1 MGQNSKKN
9 KVMKRQTCFLAVII
23 SAFLMAGCSTSWT
36 TKSRSDLVSSIHRG
50 MTMQQVMDEMG
61 KPKFRSFVGD
71 REEWRYEKF
80 KMVTGHTTIIIG
92 FSDGKVEYMDS
103 FEGVLPQ
110 EVLPGQTPVVVLPSD
125 GWQYPEGEGYYSFE
139 GLIARL
145 KKTTLKSERYN
156 IVKEAARRNRFTS
169 EQCAEILKTLAW
181 DDERLEVLPLLVP
194 IISDRYNDSKIVQAM
209 TFISGEKEARAIL
222 NAYRGRSYCS
232 FAMTDADFSDFYRQM
247 KEEPFKDG
255 QLKLIRNKA
264 VSSGF
269 SCNQCVKI
277 LELLTW
283 DDDKMEFLSVL
294 APVIVDRSNS
304 DKIVKCF
311 TYMSGREKARRI
323 LEAYK

>member
-1 MGQNSKKN
+1 
-9 KVMKRQTCFLAVII
+9 
-23 SAFLMAGCSTSWT
+23 
-36 TKSRSDLVSSIHRG
+36 
-50 MTMQQVMDEMG
+50 
-61 KPKFRSFVGD
+61 
-71 REEWRYEKF
+71 
-80 KMVTGHTTIIIG
+80 
-92 FSDGKVEYMDS
+92 MDS
-103 FEGVLPQ
+103 FEGLLPQ
-110 EVLPGQTPVVVLPSD
+110 EVISGQTPVVVLPSE
-125 GWQYPEGEGYYSFE
+125 GWQYPEDERHVSGYSFKE
-139 GLIARL
+139 LLARL
-145 KKTTLKSERYN
+145 KKTALKSERYN
-156 IVKEAARRNRFTS
+156 IIKEATGRNSFTS

-194 IISDRYNDSKIVQAM
+194 VISDRYNDGKIVQAM

-222 NAYRGRSYCS
+222 NAYRGKSYS
-232 FAMTDADFSDFYRQM
+232 YFAMSDADFSDLYRQM

-269 SCNQCVKI
+269 LCNQCVKI
-277 LELLTW
+277 LELFTW